1 MTSGADAGSA
11 FLVRLACFVSFLRL
25 RGVPVGIG
33 AEIDCAQ
40 ALERIT
46 LLDHDAFLE
55 VCKVTLAKSPADAA
69 RIEEAFHAFWNMTI
83 PVVGAETPLSVA
95 AQPGPSLEGVDPVV
109 EAPTRIRITTDR
121 EGMTRVGVYSPD
133 APSLSHSLTGQG
145 RRQLL
150 AVRAAARRF
159 RRQTA
164 TLPGR
169 RVVGARR
176 GTIDFLATAR
186 HSLRHGG
193 EWVEFRFRIPKR
205 LRSELIVLWD
215 VSGSM
220 RDHDADLFAVVYS
233 LCRVIRRT
241 RVFAFGT
248 RLKEITGG
256 LRGRSY
262 AAGAEAV
269 SRSLASIGG
278 GTRIGPCL
286 EQFLRDHGRL
296 VHPWTSVIVLSDG
309 WDRGDTL
316 SLRRALER
324 MNRLSHLLVWVNP
337 YADEKGFEPAT
348 AGMQEA
354 LRHVDLLLGPDDFE
368 TARSFAPDRV
378 AARRPALRSRRW
390 GKAFI
395 AAKPSARATS

>member
-1 MTSGADAGSA
+1 MTLRATDGTG
-11 FLVRLACFVSFLRL
+11 FLPRLARFVSFLRV

-46 LLDHDAFLE
+46 LLDRDAFLDA
-55 VCKVTLAKSPADAA
+55 CKVTLAKSPSDAA
-69 RIEEAFHAFWNMTI
+69 RIEEAFDVFWSMII
-83 PVVGAETPLSVA
+83 PAVEAETPLAVA
-95 AQPGPSLEGVDPVV
+95 AQPSPPPDGVASAV
-109 EAPTRIRITTDR
+109 EAPTGVRITADR
-121 EGMTRVGVYSPD
+121 EAVIRVGVYSPD
-133 APSLSHSLTGQG
+133 APSLGHFLARQD
-145 RRQLL
+145 RRRLL
-150 AVRAAARRF
+150 ALRAGARRF

-169 RVVGARR
+169 RFIGARR
-176 GTIDFLATAR
+176 GAIDFLATAR
-186 HSLRHGG
+186 HSLRQGG
-193 EWVEFRFRIPKR
+193 EWVEFRFRRPKR
-205 LRSELIVLWD
+205 LRSELVVLWD

-233 LCRVIRRT
+233 LFRVIHRT

-248 RLKEITGG
+248 QLKEVTDG

-262 AAGAEAV
+262 TAAAEAV

-286 EQFLRDHGRL
+286 EQFLREHGRL
-296 VHPWTSVIVLSDG
+296 LHPWTSAILLSDG
-309 WDRGDTL
+309 WDRGDTA
-316 SLRRALER
+316 SLGRALER
-324 MNRLSHLLVWVNP
+324 MNRLAHLLVWVNP

-348 AGMQEA
+348 AGMQKA
-354 LRHVDLLLGPDDFE
+354 MPHLDFLLGPGDFE
-368 TARSFAPDRV
+368 TTRSFAPERIE
-378 AARRPALRSRRW
+378 ALRPGVRSKRW

-395 AAKPSARATS
+395 QPKNQVTNVR